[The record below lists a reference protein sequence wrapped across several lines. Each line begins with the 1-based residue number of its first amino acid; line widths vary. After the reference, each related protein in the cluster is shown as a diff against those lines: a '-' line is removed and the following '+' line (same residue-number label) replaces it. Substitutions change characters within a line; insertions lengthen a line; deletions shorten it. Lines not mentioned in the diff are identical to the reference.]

1 MRVFAVRSL
10 VRGVRGQDSADL
22 GDAHDAQGVRAVPTA
37 ASVRGHVRRRDVRRL
52 ERRQPLGRRRLEG
65 PHRARVQRQP
75 RRGIRAADAGG
86 AQGAAG
92 ARRVRRRRRRRR
104 VHRLQGRRGVRVA
117 PGRRGNGPTFA
128 PPRRAI
134 KDADENENEALA
146 HVREA
151 LFPPAREADVR
162 ELPPPHRHA
171 VRRFRP
177 RRVHHAQAVPGP
189 VRSRPD
195 VKREPGEGERVLV

>member
-1 MRVFAVRSL
+1 MRSL

-37 ASVRGHVRRRDVRRL
+37 APVRGHVRRRDVRRL

-65 PHRARVQRQP
+65 PHRARGQRQP

-92 ARRVRRRRRRRR
+92 ARRVRWRRGRRR

-117 PGRRGNGPTFA
+117 PGRRGRRGDGPTFA

-134 KDADENENEALA
+134 EDADKNENQALA
-146 HVREA
+146 HARET

-162 ELPPPHRHA
+162 ELPPSHRHA

-177 RRVHHAQAVPGP
+177 RRVHHAQTVPGP
-189 VRSRPD
+189 VRARPD